1 MAPSGSSPLT
11 RVARRLPFAVDD
23 YDAARA
29 AFAQWERS
37 RTKAHEDVLR
47 VWCYGYVLW
56 YFYSQFARE
65 RTSGASDLDAAVA
78 RALER
83 VYRSFP
89 SVRDPDRFPNYVS
102 KICRNVLL
110 SHRTRRREAV
120 EFTDWTVSVMPDEA
134 EGHDL
139 VLARRLIA
147 RSIATLPPAIRR
159 VAQMRILD
167 GQSYDAIAEAT
178 QRPIDS
184 VRTYASKAAARLRQD
199 PTIQDLLSD
208 GAP

>member
-1 MAPSGSSPLT
+1 MSSSAPSPL
-11 RVARRLPFAVDD
+11 ARIAQRLPFAVDD

-29 AFAQWERS
+29 AFARWERS
-37 RTKAHEDVLR
+37 QTKAHEDVLR

-65 RTSGASDLDAAVA
+65 RTSGASDLDAAVG

-110 SHRTRRREAV
+110 SHRTRRRETV
-120 EFTDWTVSVMPDEA
+120 ELTDWAVAVMPDEA
-134 EGHDL
+134 EGHDMVL
-139 VLARRLIA
+139 VRRLIT
-147 RSIATLPPAIRR
+147 RSIAALPPAIRC
-159 VAQMRILD
+159 VARMRILE
-167 GQSYDAIAEAT
+167 GQPYEAIAEAT
-178 QRPIDS
+178 DRPIDS

-199 PTIQDLLSD
+199 PTLRDLLSD
-208 GAP
+208 DA